1 MPISFVSIA
10 RLRDHLILTSTLDE
24 EQSLAS
30 IKAEAKKFYRTLSRS
45 SQPRITYRLSSATLH
60 ICVSNPIFAFCAS
73 DNDFDPQLAY
83 QMLDQA
89 IAAFNS
95 EYAGAI
101 ESVEQEH
108 VFIDFYS
115 TLDAI
120 RARFVRQVADV
131 QLSRVRREL
140 SGVQESMASNIKTAL
155 IREEKLTEVGDLSE
169 SLGSKAT
176 AFEKDATNLNRLH
189 FWRTYGRPAVVLS
202 IVSLVYFLVGLLI
215 V

>member
-1 MPISFVSIA
+1 MPVLFVSIA

-45 SQPRITYRLSSATLH
+45 SQPRMTSRMGSATLH
-60 ICVSNPIFAFCAS
+60 ICVSNPVFAFCAT

-89 IAAFNS
+89 IAAFNNG
-95 EYAGAI
+95 YADAV

-120 RARFVRQVADV
+120 RARFLRQVADV
-131 QLSRVRREL
+131 QLGRVRREL
-140 SGVQESMASNIKTAL
+140 SGVQESMVSNVKTAL
-155 IREEKLTEVGDLSE
+155 IREEKLSEVGELSE
-169 SLGSKAT
+169 SLGRGAKA
-176 AFEKDATNLNRLH
+176 FQNDATNLNRLH
-189 FWRTYGRPAVVLS
+189 FWRAYGRPVVVVS
-202 IVSLVYFLVGLLI
+202 IVSVVYFLVGLF
-215 V
+215 VV